1 VSDSWLAALCLGFL
15 VAGAFAQA
23 SPTRDDPD
31 SLIAEGD
38 RLVQARR
45 PGEAIGV
52 YRRALRKNVRDRGAV
67 DARIINA
74 EAQRQGFLSTCET
87 SIGEIGRHACEAAW
101 LPGAP
106 DEASVFKRRGI
117 ICEAERQPWAAL
129 DAYMSADRLRPG
141 DRTVAAEI
149 VKLSESTG
157 RADLLG
163 LIAKGSALIT
173 LGRPAEAIKPLHLA
187 LRSNPDSAEVKALLR
202 TAERGAS
209 AAASA
214 AAAAAAPRSTLE
226 SSSSETNER
235 RYSNSA
241 PVTQSH

>member
-1 VSDSWLAALCLGFL
+1 MNKAWLAALCLVL
-15 VAGAFAQA
+15 IGAQVCAQGLA
-23 SPTRDDPD
+23 AQDDPD
-31 SLIAEGD
+31 SMIAEGD

-52 YRRALRKNVRDRGAV
+52 YRRALRKNVQNRDAV
-67 DARIINA
+67 DARIAKA
-74 EAQRQGFLSTCET
+74 EEQRQGFLSTCET

-106 DEASVFKRRGI
+106 DEANVFRRRGI
-117 ICEAERQPWAAL
+117 IFEAEHQPWAAL

-141 DRTVAAEI
+141 DRHVAAAI
-149 VKLSESTG
+149 VSLSAATG

-173 LGRPAEAIKPLHLA
+173 LGRHAEAINPLHLA
-187 LRSNPDSAEVKALLR
+187 LTSNPDSTEVKALLR
-202 TAERGAS
+202 AAERGAS
-209 AAASA
+209 ALQ
-214 AAAAAAPRSTLE
+214 STLE
-226 SSSSETNER
+226 SSTSQSNER